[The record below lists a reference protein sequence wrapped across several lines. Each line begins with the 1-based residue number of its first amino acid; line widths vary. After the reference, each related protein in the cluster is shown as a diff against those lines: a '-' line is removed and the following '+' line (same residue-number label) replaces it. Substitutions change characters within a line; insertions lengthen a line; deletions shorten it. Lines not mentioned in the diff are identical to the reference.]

1 MACVLLVA
9 AIGSTITLMLRYR
22 IAWHAAALECQR
34 LRNKQIDWP
43 QLKFYADA
51 NAALLSPG
59 PTRVVFIGDSITQ
72 QWDLPK
78 FFPGLETLN
87 RGIGWQTTSE
97 MLVRLRQ
104 DALDLHPSA
113 IVVLGGTNDFHI
125 DFGPMPLVS
134 TQGNIQSMIELA
146 RQHDIAILVGT
157 IPSVCF
163 EKRGISQKEFD
174 LASMA
179 RYNEWLRTLCTGKYC
194 TLVDYDDA
202 LHNSGEPF
210 CTYLRDG
217 VHPTDIGYEA
227 MARSVRDALNR
238 VIATGSGLRGH

>member
-1 MACVLLVA
+1 MSPNDC
-9 AIGSTITLMLRYR
+9 AISKLTGHNCSSMLTQMPP
-22 IAWHAAALECQR
+22 L
-34 LRNKQIDWP
+34 P
-43 QLKFYADA
+43 
-51 NAALLSPG
+51 SPS

-72 QWDLPK
+72 QWDLSK

-113 IVVLGGTNDFHI
+113 IVVLGGTNDFYI

-134 TQGNIQSMIELA
+134 TQSNIQSIVELA
-146 RQHDIAILVGT
+146 RQHCIAIVVGT
-157 IPSVCF
+157 IPPVCF
-163 EKRGISQKEFD
+163 EKGGISRKEFD

-202 LHNSGEPF
+202 LQNSGEPF
-210 CTYLRDG
+210 CKYLRDG
-217 VHPTDIGYEA
+217 VHPSDIGYAA
-227 MARSVRDALNR
+227 MARFARNALNR
-238 VIATGSGLRGH
+238 AIATGTGFRGH